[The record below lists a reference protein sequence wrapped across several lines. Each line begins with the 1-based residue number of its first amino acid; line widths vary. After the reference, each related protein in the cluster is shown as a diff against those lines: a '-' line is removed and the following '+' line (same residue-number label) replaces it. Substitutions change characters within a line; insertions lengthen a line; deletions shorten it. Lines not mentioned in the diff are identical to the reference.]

1 MTTSRRNFIKKS
13 LAATFSL
20 SAIPATSLIS
30 SGCSGKNMFFSISIA
45 EWSLHRAIRSGNM
58 TNLDFHVKA
67 RKDFNIEAIE
77 YVNTLFESHDEKYL
91 QKLDKRC
98 KDNDVKSLL
107 IMVDAEGNLG
117 NTNTQERI
125 KSVENHYKWVEAA
138 KLLGCHSI
146 RVNARGSGT
155 KEEVADAAIDGL
167 GRLTEHA
174 SKEKINVIVENHG
187 GYSSIGTWLANVIE
201 KVNSPYCGT
210 LPDFGNFRI
219 SNDPEKWYD
228 KYKGVKELM
237 PYAKGVSAKSH
248 QFDEN
253 GNEVNTDYKKMLKI
267 VKDAGYTGYIGIE
280 YEGSELSEDEGI
292 MATKKLLEK
301 IGKELSH

>member
-58 TNLDFHVKA
+58 TNLDFPVKA

-98 KDNDVKSLL
+98 KDNDIKSLL

-167 GRLTEHA
+167 GRLTDYA

-187 GYSSIGTWLANVIE
+187 GYSSIGTWLAMVIE
-201 KVNSPYCGT
+201 QVDSAYCGT
-210 LPDFGNFRI
+210 LPDFDNFRI
-219 SNDPEKWYD
+219 SYDPEKWYD
-228 KYKGVKELM
+228 RYKGVKELM

-267 VKDAGYTGYIGIE
+267 IKDAGYTGYIGIE

-301 IGKELSH
+301 IGKELSQ